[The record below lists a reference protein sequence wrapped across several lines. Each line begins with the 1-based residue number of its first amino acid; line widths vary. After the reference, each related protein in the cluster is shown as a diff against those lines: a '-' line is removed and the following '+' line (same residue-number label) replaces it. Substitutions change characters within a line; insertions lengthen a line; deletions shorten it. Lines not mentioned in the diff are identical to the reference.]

1 MRKKASAQIS
11 KRRGERQPGG
21 CAHGGEPEGE
31 AFTGIPVGQQAL
43 LAFPREER
51 GQWLPPST
59 VGCSEGVRRLLTMTP
74 FSAGAGLPSCVYLTF
89 CACISSTE
97 MGYRQTK
104 GGAREAVQVSRKSYF
119 RDAQASSC

>member
-1 MRKKASAQIS
+1 M
-11 KRRGERQPGG
+11 
-21 CAHGGEPEGE
+21 
-31 AFTGIPVGQQAL
+31 GQQAL

-59 VGCSEGVRRLLTMTP
+59 VGCPEGVRRLLTMEESLSPRAGMTP

-104 GGAREAVQVSRKSYF
+104 GEAREAVRVSRKSYF
-119 RDAQASSC
+119 RDVQAGSC